1 VPRRLLTAVAFLALA
16 GAALTACGDK
26 SNDSSSSGSTPS
38 AVATTGTTTGAPSAS
53 AGAGGSTDTKTVCDN
68 VKKLLTD
75 QATLSSLGTEFGK
88 YIQAKQTND
97 AAGAD
102 AAKKN
107 IQTQVGTVVGKLR
120 TEAGSAS
127 DAKTKTAINTGA
139 DQLQK
144 MASDEYLANLKS
156 QADLAKFQTDLTAA
170 LSGVGQVC
178 P

>member
-1 VPRRLLTAVAFLALA
+1 MARRLLTAVAFLALA
-16 GAALTACGDK
+16 GGALTACGK
-26 SNDSSSSGSTPS
+26 ANDSSSSGSTPS
-38 AVATTGTTTGAPSAS
+38 ATATTAATTGAPSSS
-53 AGAGGSTDTKTVCDN
+53 AAAGGSVDTNTVCGN

-75 QATLSSLGTEFGK
+75 QATLSSLGAEFGK
-88 YIQAKQTND
+88 YIQAKQTNNS
-97 AAGAD
+97 AGAD

-107 IQTQVGTVVGKLR
+107 IQTQVGQIVGKLR
-120 TEAGSAS
+120 TEANSAS

-156 QADLAKFQTDLTAA
+156 QADLGKFQTDITAA
-170 LSGVGQVC
+170 LSGIGQNS